1 MGKLLLEVGTEIF
14 SRNYGTISYF
24 GKVDRVTEKF
34 AFVGSSKFVREYGSM
49 YLDIVPREKWSVT
62 SYFIPEE
69 KDIIEL
75 KKQQLI
81 RFLTKFDYSK
91 LSFDK
96 MCEIRDIIKR
106 PE

>member
-1 MGKLLLEVGTEIF
+1 MSKKTLEVGTYIF
-14 SRNYGTISYF
+14 CRNYGTMSYF
-24 GKVDRVTEKF
+24 GEVDRVTEKF

-49 YLDIVPREKWSVT
+49 HLDIVPREKWSVT
-62 SYFIPEE
+62 SYFIPDE

-81 RFLTKFDYSK
+81 RFVTKFDYSK